1 MKLLVATPAY
11 GDVLYTPYVRSLL
24 RLQRV
29 LHQRRDTMSHLVVSY
44 AEVSEARNFLLTHW
58 LDKTDASHILFVDAD
73 MGFEPALIQRMIARK
88 KPVVG
93 VVYPRRQLDLDRVT
107 QSVRAGANAA
117 RASARGHDFILRT
130 LRGAQPTRD
139 GFLRVAGVGAGILL
153 IERGCIAAMLK
164 KLPGLEDKAAAKSMP
179 LAKDLKRLIRAFDPV
194 TVGGARLSEDFSFC
208 HRWAEECGGEVWANI
223 DTAVTHVGLFRF
235 GASYAD
241 AGGGKQRVQAVVG
254 GKAQGA
260 SAGPRIKEG
269 EGPKVV
275 HGKLAMPPKRAKGA
289 APGKNGGK
297 PVRH

>member
-24 RLQRV
+24 RLQRM
-29 LHQRRDTMSHLVVSY
+29 LHQQRSTMTHIVVSY

-58 LDKTDASHILFVDAD
+58 FDKTDASHILFVDAD
-73 MGFEPALIQRMIARK
+73 MGFEPELIRRMVALK

-107 QSVRAGANAA
+107 KSARGGADAA
-117 RASARGHDFILRT
+117 KAAARGHDFILRA
-130 LRGAQPTRD
+130 LRGAQPRN
-139 GFLRVAGVGAGILL
+139 GFMRVAGCGAGILL
-153 IERGCIAAMLK
+153 VERGCVAEMLK
-164 KLPGLEDKAAAKSMP
+164 KLPALSDAAAARTAP
-179 LAKDLKRLIRAFDPV
+179 LAKDLGRLIRVFDPV

-208 HRWAEECGGEVWANI
+208 HRWAEECGGEIWANI

-241 AGGGKQRVQAVVG
+241 AGGGKPRVQAVVG
-254 GKAQGA
+254 GKVQGA
-260 SAGPRIKEG
+260 GAATIKEG

-275 HGKLAMPPKRAKGA
+275 RGKLALPPKRARGA
-289 APGKNGGK
+289 APGKNGGGK
-297 PVRH
+297 PARH